1 MEPLIVS
8 VVFVGA
14 VAVLVILGVRLG
26 MLLAPRI
33 DRFTEPHDE
42 VDRADDK

>member
-1 MEPLIVS
+1 MEPLTVA
-8 VVFVGA
+8 VVFVAA
-14 VAVLVILGVRLG
+14 VVGLAILGIRLG

-42 VDRADDK
+42 VDRADDE